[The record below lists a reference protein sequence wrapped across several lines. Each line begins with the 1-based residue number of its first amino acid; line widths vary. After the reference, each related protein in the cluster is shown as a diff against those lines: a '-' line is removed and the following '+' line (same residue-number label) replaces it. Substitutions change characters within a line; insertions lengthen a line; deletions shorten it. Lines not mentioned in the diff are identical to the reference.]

1 VNRTMNRTVPVWRRS
16 KRMLCRAMFLACAW
30 SAVTF
35 AAMPDRA
42 QAQGFFD
49 FLFGGFHDRQSPQV
63 NSYAE
68 PGSPVGRVAPAPLGS
83 ESIRQSSADG
93 GRAAGFCVRL
103 CDGRHFPLERMSNAT
118 PVEICRAMC
127 PASATKVFFGGD
139 INRAVAKDGQRY
151 ANIDNAFVYRQR
163 VIPNCS
169 CNGKDAFG
177 LVPLDV
183 KNDPTLR
190 PGDIVSTKEGLM
202 SYSGRRP
209 GQPDASFSP
218 VTAAQLT
225 PNLNPPSS
233 HVRVTTRADQ
243 PVDAGDDEGGTIVP
257 APDAAAKKPPVIG
270 ELRGDVLR

>member
-1 VNRTMNRTVPVWRRS
+1 MAVWRRARCMSS
-16 KRMLCRAMFLACAW
+16 KRMMWRAMVFACAA
-30 SAVTF
+30 SAVAL
-35 AAMPDRA
+35 AAVPDRA

-49 FLFGGFHDRQSPQV
+49 FLFGGFHDRQASPQV

-103 CDGRHFPLERMSNAT
+103 CDGKHFPLERMANAT

-127 PASATKVFFGGD
+127 PASPTKVFFGGD

-151 ANIDNAFVYRQR
+151 ATIDNAFVYRQR

-202 SYSGRRP
+202 TYSGRRP

-218 VTAAQLT
+218 VTAAELT

-233 HVRVTTRADQ
+233 HVRITSRAE
-243 PVDAGDDEGGTIVP
+243 PAADAGDDEGGTIVP
-257 APDAAAKKPPVIG
+257 APGAGAKKPPAVS
-270 ELRGDVLR
+270 ELRGDVTR